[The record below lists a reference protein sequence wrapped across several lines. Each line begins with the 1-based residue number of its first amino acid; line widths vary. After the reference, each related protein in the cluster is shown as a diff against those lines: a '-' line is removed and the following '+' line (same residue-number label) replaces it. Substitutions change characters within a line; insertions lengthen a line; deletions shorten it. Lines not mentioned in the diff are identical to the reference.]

1 MKTPLV
7 PTVVLACALSVLAGC
22 SSDDETPA
30 RGVDLGTSQSTEP
43 TEPSPTAPGSE
54 DPAGEADDEGHEV
67 YPGRVVAKDDE
78 QQAVADAWMAYWQTR
93 FDAFAGPELDPAA
106 LGAVA
111 TGKAAEQV
119 ISYVRYL
126 QDEKL
131 YTRGDAVIAVGAVKI
146 KGQQATVRSCARN
159 YSVDV
164 KQSDDRPAEALN
176 PFYTFRGVL
185 QRASDGWV
193 VADAVRLSTGPCEV

>member
-1 MKTPLV
+1 VKKPRV

-22 SSDDETPA
+22 SSDADTPA
-30 RGVDLGTSQSTEP
+30 REVELGTSQSTEP
-43 TEPSPTAPGSE
+43 SEASPSPTGSA
-54 DPAGEADDEGHEV
+54 DPAGEADDEGHEI
-67 YPGRVVAKDDE
+67 YPGRVAVTDDE
-78 QQAVADAWMAYWQTR
+78 QQAVADAWIAYWQTR

-106 LGAVA
+106 LGEVA

-119 ISYVRYL
+119 IAYVRYL

-131 YTRGDAVIAVGAVKI
+131 YTRGDAVVGVASVKI
-146 KGQQATVRSCARN
+146 TGRQATLRSCAQN
-159 YSVDV
+159 WSVDV
-164 KQSDDRPAEALN
+164 KQGNDRPTEPLN

-193 VADAVRLSTGPCEV
+193 VADAVRLSTAPCQV

>member
-1 MKTPLV
+1 MPLV
-7 PTVVLACALSVLAGC
+7 PAVVLACALTLLTSC
-22 SSDDETPA
+22 SSDADTPA
-30 RGVDLGTSQSTEP
+30 PEVELGTSESVEPSASP
-43 TEPSPTAPGSE
+43 TESE

-67 YPGRVVAKDDE
+67 YRGRVVVDDDE
-78 QQAVADAWMAYWQTR
+78 QQAVADAWIAYWQTR

-106 LGAVA
+106 LGEVA

-131 YTRGDAVIAVGAVKI
+131 YTRGDAVIAVDAVRI
-146 KGQQATVRSCARN
+146 KGRQATVRTCAQN

-164 KQSDDRPAEALN
+164 RQGNDRPAEALN

-193 VADAVRLSTGPCEV
+193 VADVVRLGTAPCQV

>member
-1 MKTPLV
+1 MKKPLV

-22 SSDDETPA
+22 SSDADTPA
-30 RGVDLGTSQSTEP
+30 REIELGTPQSA
-43 TEPSPTAPGSE
+43 EPSPSPTESV
-54 DPAGEADDEGHEV
+54 DPAGEADDEGHEI
-67 YPGRVVAKDDE
+67 YPGRVAVKDDE
-78 QQAVADAWMAYWQTR
+78 QQAVADAWIAYWQTR

-106 LGAVA
+106 LGEVA

-119 ISYVRYL
+119 ISYVSYL

-131 YTRGDAVIAVGAVKI
+131 YTRGDAVVAVGAVRI
-146 KGQQATVRSCARN
+146 KGRQATVRSCARN

-164 KQSDDRPAEALN
+164 RQSDDRPAEALN

-185 QRASDGWV
+185 QRASDAWV
-193 VADAVRLSTGPCEV
+193 VADVVRLSTAPCEV